1 MAISS
6 PLPST
11 ALSSQPLS
19 VTLALDGLPGP
30 ASPAASSGGGDVFDE
45 LDEARG
51 EWGVERETT
60 RAGRERSGT
69 RNGEGEDED
78 PKSTLSSTSSAA
90 LPLSADPTFR
100 HALSD
105 SAPLLFPAVHLAEEA
120 RREGGLPPWLSEGSA
135 RVTGLKVG
143 RVSTRMDA
151 RMEQTSQGTSG
162 QLRVAAGCED
172 GTVWMLAPPPSS
184 SSSSRPNDKPRRRP
198 SRDETLL
205 QPTSPSR
212 PSSSLPSPSRPSSS
226 LPSPSPSPV
235 SPPLSPTYPGSASKR
250 GTVPILSHRRSSASI
265 STLSS
270 ISTTTNRKSSVASI
284 TYSEVRTHDRP
295 RKASATVGVSTTSAE
310 SDPHSHS
317 HDLPPPTSPT
327 SPAPSSPPLTAST
340 TPRTRPLSPS
350 PPSACAPDFS
360 PELPHFVFSSPVA
373 SRKEARVG
381 APPPS
386 TVAGERRR
394 RTHSRAKDSIASGIG
409 LWEEGVVGPLA
420 EQDLEREASGFGE
433 RRGTR
438 INGKE
443 EEEEEEEE
451 GLSILS
457 PVLKILAPG
466 WGEVVGLE
474 VVRGGLECAERGEEG
489 DVLVVLRRSGH
500 LSIVSLLDGRAFG
513 SCDAAGKIAGSSI
526 GGAAEFGGFEVVQS
540 AESTAAICYTTSGIA
555 VLVDLQTLVAQEAI
569 EGGIG
574 SGSGSGVIMIS
585 EQGAQYLL
593 YASPSSSSSADSAS
607 PPNELFLRPFQPR
620 PIVDGNSS
628 VTTSASFAVGEPQ
641 SLGALVDVRG
651 ELKGLRAGG
660 SRALAWDEQGVV
672 LFTVQKQQLVPLAKL
687 SVSSIVDASFAGDE
701 RVVVATREKTVAY
714 ELSTEKEEK
723 GLSFKTLVEHPLAGA
738 ERLALLPTSSGSS
751 PRTLLVRQL
760 GDGTRSL
767 DLFPVS
773 PPSSGKKLNGDAP
786 LEEKQGVSLYR
797 STAFGKSLQVTCSKK
812 VDSERLLLGYSSGAI
827 TLLPLADLARTA
839 EPPTPQVELN
849 GAITLLDV
857 LDLGVGGA
865 GREVVVAGTASGM
878 AAAWRLPDWELIGQ
892 WALFASPVRH
902 YAFISPPSSPSSHLQ
917 HTLAF
922 ISANSPVALV
932 SLSPSVSPPRVLFTL
947 PGTKSAVER
956 IATREGEIMVL
967 YEQGLARVCDVAS
980 RELRRSMGRTTAE
993 GVLQEKG
1000 WVTWFSLADKRA
1012 AADPSSPTQP
1022 ILSFDLRSTL
1032 DTASRQL
1039 PWTAH
1044 DSRRKNGNGYDSVEN
1059 SPDLSRSAPG
1069 INGRSKSPPQPQGDP
1084 LAFARRLLAG
1094 LVPFGIDRGCDELLE
1109 QLGVGRAAVQL
1120 GSGLPSLD
1128 AFAFAAVGSPK
1139 TAWTTSPANT
1149 AQRLLQIVCLL
1160 RLFLNYPETERVA
1173 SEAIVFFAS
1182 CLGDSVGSSFQ
1193 APSLDVFARYWLDK
1207 SSEVQQAARS
1217 LFGTYLAALPDHRIL
1232 ALVERWEDELPA
1244 RQTGPGLLHEKANLA
1259 LLVVGL
1265 VAVERFK
1272 LLPASVLK
1280 DLSVSITTYLDE
1292 SSHPIHQSVATELC
1306 SRGFHIWQNYVDAM
1320 ALVRQLFAIAIGR
1333 NPATPNDL
1341 RGLARMATLHVAGV
1355 NTPLFMTTLLFDILN
1370 APTAVARNATLKLLG
1385 FMIRKKPLVLY
1396 TSLPRVAEAVVKSLD
1411 PTVAALRET
1420 VHQAATVVLNEL
1432 VRTFPS
1438 IDFHGKSQRLAVGT
1452 HEGAAIVFDLKT
1464 ATRLYVLEGHKRPL
1478 TALSWSPD
1486 GHRLVTVS
1494 LDESK
1499 VCVWKVGTGLLSF
1512 FGAAG
1517 APPRQGAGGSTT
1529 TPFKTWDFHVGDEA
1543 LMTTAATLEWVVFDW
1558 PAERTV
1564 RLRIRETAL
1573 NFGV

>member
-11 ALSSQPLS
+11 ALSSEPLS
-19 VTLALDGLPGP
+19 IHLALETVPGP
-30 ASPAASSGGGDVFDE
+30 ASPAASSGGGDAFDE
-45 LDEARG
+45 LDEGRS
-51 EWGVERETT
+51 EWGVERGSTGAE
-60 RAGRERSGT
+60 RERSGA
-69 RNGEGEDED
+69 RHGEGEEED
-78 PKSTLSSTSSAA
+78 RQSTLSSSSSSAP
-90 LPLSADPTFR
+90 PLSADPTFR

-105 SAPLLFPAVHLAEEA
+105 SAPLVFPAVQLAEEA

-151 RMEQTSQGTSG
+151 RMGEMGQGMGG

-172 GTVWMLAPPPSS
+172 GTVWVLAPPPSS
-184 SSSSRPNDKPRRRP
+184 SSSSKPSDRPRRRP
-198 SRDETLL
+198 SRDQTLL
-205 QPTSPSR
+205 RPTSLSR
-212 PSSSLPSPSRPSSS
+212 PSGSLPPSF
-226 LPSPSPSPV
+226 PSPSPA
-235 SPPLSPTYPGSASKR
+235 SPPLSPTSSGSASKR
-250 GTVPILSHRRSSASI
+250 TTVPILSHRRSSASI

-270 ISTTTNRKSSVASI
+270 VSTSTGRKSSVASI

-317 HDLPPPTSPT
+317 HDLPPVSPTSPT
-327 SPAPSSPPLTAST
+327 SSSPPLAAST

-350 PPSACAPDFS
+350 SPISAVAPDPS
-360 PELPHFVFSSPVA
+360 PEIPHFVFSSPVA
-373 SRKEARVG
+373 SRKEARAG
-381 APPPS
+381 APS
-386 TVAGERRR
+386 TPAGGRR

-409 LWEEGVVGPLA
+409 LWEGTAGPPGDQ
-420 EQDLEREASGFGE
+420 EQASDLGE
-433 RRGTR
+433 RREAQ
-438 INGKE
+438 IHENE
-443 EEEEEEEE
+443 EEDEEE
-451 GLSILS
+451 LSTLI
-457 PVLKILAPG
+457 PVLKVLAPG

-474 VVRGGLECAERGEEG
+474 AVRGGLEGAERGEEG
-489 DVLVVLRRSGH
+489 DVMVVLRRSGQI
-500 LSIVSLLDGRAFG
+500 SIVSLLDGRAFG
-513 SCDAAGKIAGSSI
+513 SCDAAGKIARSSTSR
-526 GGAAEFGGFEVVQS
+526 AAEFGGFEVVQKG
-540 AESTAAICYTTSGIA
+540 ASTAAICYTTCGMA
-555 VLVDLQTLVAQEAI
+555 VIVDLETLAAQDTI
-569 EGGIG
+569 EGGVG
-574 SGSGSGVIMIS
+574 SGSGAVVIS
-585 EQGAQYLL
+585 ERGAQYLL
-593 YASPSSSSSADSAS
+593 YAAHSSSSSEFAS
-607 PPNELFLRPFQPR
+607 PPHELFLRQLQHR
-620 PIVDGNSS
+620 PSVHANSS
-628 VTTSASFAVGEPQ
+628 VAISASFAVDQPQ
-641 SLGALVDVRG
+641 SLGALVVVRG

-660 SRALAWDEQGVV
+660 SRALAWDEQGAV
-672 LFTVQKQQLVPLAKL
+672 LFTVQEQRLALLAKL
-687 SVSSIVDASFAGDE
+687 SVSGIVDVSFAGDE
-701 RVVVATREKTVAY
+701 RLVVATREKIVVY
-714 ELSTEKEEK
+714 ELSTEKAEK
-723 GLSFKTLVEHPLAGA
+723 GFSFETLVEHPLTGA
-738 ERLALLPTSSGSS
+738 ERLALLPAWSGS
-751 PRTLLVRQL
+751 PARTLLVRQL
-760 GDGTRSL
+760 GNGTRSL
-767 DLFPVS
+767 DLFPV
-773 PPSSGKKLNGDAP
+773 PTLPSGKRLKGDA
-786 LEEKQGVSLYR
+786 LHEEKQDISLYR
-797 STAFGKSLQVTCSKK
+797 SAAYGRRVQVACSKK

-827 TLLPLADLARTA
+827 TLFPLADLARTA
-839 EPPTPQVELN
+839 EPPAPHVELN
-849 GAITLLDV
+849 GAITLMDV
-857 LDLGVGGA
+857 LDLGIGGA

-878 AAAWRLPDWELIGQ
+878 AAAWSLPGWELIGQ

-902 YAFISPPSSPSSHLQ
+902 YAFISSPSSPSSHLQ

-932 SLSPSVSPPRVLFTL
+932 SLSPSLSPPRVLFTL

-956 IATREGEIMVL
+956 IATRDGEIMVI
-967 YEQGLARVCDVAS
+967 YEQGLARVCDVES
-980 RELRRSMGRTTAE
+980 RELRRSMGRATAE
-993 GVLQEKG
+993 GVLQESG
-1000 WVTWFSLADKRA
+1000 WVTWFNLTDKRA
-1012 AADPSSPTQP
+1012 VADPSSPTQP
-1022 ILSFDLRSTL
+1022 ILSLDLRSTL

-1044 DSRRKNGNGYDSVEN
+1044 DSRRKKGNDYDSVEN
-1059 SPDLSRSAPG
+1059 SPDLSRGAPG
-1069 INGRSKSPPQPQGDP
+1069 INGRSTSPSQPHGDP
-1084 LAFARRLLAG
+1084 LAFARRLLAE
-1094 LVPFGIDRGCDELLE
+1094 LVPFRIDRECDELLE
-1109 QLGVGRAAVQL
+1109 QLGIRRAALRL
-1120 GSGLPSLD
+1120 GSGLQSLD
-1128 AFAFAAVGSPK
+1128 AFAFAFAAVRSPK
-1139 TAWTTSPANT
+1139 TAWTISPANT

-1160 RLFLNYPETERVA
+1160 RLFLNYPETERFA

-1182 CLGDSVGSSFQ
+1182 CLSDSVGSSFQ

-1217 LFGTYLAALPDHRIL
+1217 LFGTYLAALPDHRVV
-1232 ALVERWEDELPA
+1232 ALVERWQDKLPA
-1244 RQTGPGLLHEKANLA
+1244 RQTGPGVLHEKTNLA

-1272 LLPASVLK
+1272 LLSASVLK
-1280 DLSVSITTYLDE
+1280 DLSVSIATYLDDNVY
-1292 SSHPIHQSVATELC
+1292 PIHQSIATELC

-1341 RGLARMATLHVAGV
+1341 RGLARMATLHVASV

-1411 PTVAALRET
+1411 PTVTALRET

-1464 ATRLYVLEGHKRPL
+1464 ATRLYVLEGYKRPL

-1494 LDESK
+1494 LEESK

-1517 APPRQGAGGSTT
+1517 APPRQGTGGSATA
-1529 TPFKTWDFHVGDEA
+1529 PFKTWDFHVGDEA